1 METFAVVTCCD
12 TANNVALAN
21 ELPCGDE
28 GLNGLKAGKKI
39 AVFERENTTIY
50 YRPGK
55 MNDTISRCQD
65 ILSDRGC
72 DIYPAMPS

>member
-1 METFAVVTCCD
+1 VETFAVVTSCD
-12 TANNVALAN
+12 TAYNLTLAN

-28 GLNGLKAGKKI
+28 GLYWFKAGKKI
-39 AVFERENTTIY
+39 AVFEGENTTIN

-72 DIYPAMPS
+72 DIYPTMPS